1 MTWNITGIRCLLN
14 LQSASRSRP
23 AAATPVESLPAEEE
37 EAGAWQGTSGFR
49 QGDSAE
55 KKQKQDSQQSS
66 LESSP
71 SSVLDTNRYR
81 QNSSSSSDKAA
92 SGVGHDQNV
101 SSSRSDFKHRS
112 GHGAD
117 DSGPSNGKHVESQ
130 PPGVDEP
137 EHDLWEAYHHGNG
150 TTMKAALEAYIGKP
164 MGSVSYDSAK
174 VCGQT
179 YEEFKAAAAAAREL
193 KQAADQAAWDAVK
206 DTFEGP
212 PVSPLDCHPSCCAY
226 YPDDFMVACASEE
239 EASRAIRG
247 VPNAKW
253 GISQEE
259 EHAAA
264 LDIMLPMLFIE
275 RGLGKLVCC
284 PFTKVAPTFEN
295 SCDFV
300 INTAVFEP
308 TALSK

>member
-1 MTWNITGIRCLLN
+1 MCFN
-14 LQSASRSRP
+14 LQSTSRSRP
-23 AAATPVESLPAEEE
+23 AAATPVESLPAEAE
-37 EAGAWQGTSGFR
+37 EAGPWQGTPNLR
-49 QGDSAE
+49 QSDSAE
-55 KKQKQDSQQSS
+55 GKQKQESQQSS

-81 QNSSSSSDKAA
+81 QNSSSSDKAT
-92 SGVGHDQNV
+92 SGVGHDQSV
-101 SSSRSDFKHRS
+101 GSSRSDFKHRN
-112 GHGAD
+112 GHSAD
-117 DSGPSNGKHVESQ
+117 DSGPSNGKYVESL

-150 TTMKAALEAYIGKP
+150 TTMKAALEAYIGRP

-193 KQAADQAAWDAVK
+193 RQAADQAAWDAVK

-212 PVSPLDCHPSCCAY
+212 PVSPLDCHPSCSAY
-226 YPDDFMVACASEE
+226 YPDDFMMACASDE
-239 EASRAIRG
+239 EAGRAIRG

-253 GISQEE
+253 SISQEE

-264 LDIMLPMLFIE
+264 FDIMLPMLFIE
-275 RGLGKLVCC
+275 RGLGKLICC
-284 PFTKVAPTFEN
+284 PFTKVALTFDN
-295 SCDFV
+295 CYV
-300 INTAVFEP
+300 LAAVLQPRFRCQAES
-308 TALSK
+308 L